1 MDKDFTITLIGKG
14 GRFNMLIHEEL
25 DFVTQPYEVCLQE
38 MVFTPGSWGNVRSK
52 ANWFI
57 VYDKKAKKS
66 KTLYLPPRQYHSVS
80 DILYG
85 LNSVLAVEY
94 YSTCDMFYYYNRLDP
109 KSEIVFQQPDGKS
122 DLFFATQ
129 VLYPRRF
136 RLRDVE
142 DQAPIMEKPGMTN

>member
-1 MDKDFTITLIGKG
+1 MKNWTLPRIPMKYVYRKWYLRLGHGEMCGDRRIG
-14 GRFNMLIHEEL
+14 
-25 DFVTQPYEVCLQE
+25 FV
-38 MVFTPGSWGNVRSK
+38 
-52 ANWFI
+52 

-109 KSEIVFQQPDGKS
+109 KSEIVFY
-122 DLFFATQ
+122 T
-129 VLYPRRF
+129 
-136 RLRDVE
+136 
-142 DQAPIMEKPGMTN
+142 T